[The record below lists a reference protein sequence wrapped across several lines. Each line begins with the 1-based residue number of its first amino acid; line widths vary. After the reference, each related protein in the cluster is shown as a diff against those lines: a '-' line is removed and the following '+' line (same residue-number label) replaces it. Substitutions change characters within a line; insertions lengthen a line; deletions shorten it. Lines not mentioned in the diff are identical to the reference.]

1 VITDEVRARIVAAV
15 DAGPQELGEPYITWS
30 LSHLRTYLV
39 RTGAVRSI
47 SKQRLRQILHE
58 EDRSTM
64 FVGTAEEAM
73 NCACGLDLNDMR
85 AWSELPVHRSAARH

>member
-1 VITDEVRARIVAAV
+1 
-15 DAGPQELGEPYITWS
+15 
-30 LSHLRTYLV
+30 V

-47 SKQRLRQILHE
+47 SKERLRQILHE

-64 FVGTAEEAM
+64 FVGTPEKAM
-73 NCACGLDLNDMR
+73 NCACGLDLNHMS